1 MKNERGEE
9 TLILSAPAWVHA
21 TVTCYG
27 QWLPGDPRGFRTRH
41 HREHVAGDYKR
52 PPTRDYSA
60 RHHQSRQLLKHAPV
74 VLAARER
81 AAAVDKIRERLVT
94 AGVVPAAIAVAAT
107 HAHVFGH
114 FPIGE
119 PKKLVGRAKRNATE
133 ELRDRGRDED
143 EKVWAKGCRCEVI
156 EDRRHARNLYAYI
169 LRHADREGAA
179 LYRWKGKRAAGL
191 A

>member
-9 TLILSAPAWVHA
+9 TLILTEPAWVHA

-52 PPTRDYSA
+52 PPKENQSA
-60 RHHQSRQLLKHAPV
+60 RLRRSKSLLTHSST
-74 VLAARER
+74 VLAPRER
-81 AAAVDKIRERLVT
+81 AVAVDNIRERLVT
-94 AGVVPAAIAVAAT
+94 AGVVPAAVAVAAT
-107 HAHVFGH
+107 HVHVYGH

-119 PKKLVGRAKRNATE
+119 PKKFVGRAKRNATE
-133 ELRDRGRDED
+133 ALRELGREED
-143 EKVWAKGCRCEVI
+143 EKAWAKGCRCEVI
-156 EDRRHARNLYAYI
+156 EDRRHAWNLYTYI
-169 LRHADREGAA
+169 LRHADKEGAA
-179 LYRWKGKRAAGL
+179 LDRWEGKRAAGL